1 MQVIDHLVPYVVLW
15 TYKLVAILC
24 YPFGYTSDFGAVM
37 AATSMDELPR
47 LKNIQDVYVFEKQPS
62 FITEFI
68 GLIVFAAFIAA
79 WLDAR
84 LFTSLK
90 NGQNHW

>member
-1 MQVIDHLVPYVVLW
+1 MLW

-47 LKNIQDVYVFEKQPS
+47 SQQFEHVYVFEKQPS
-62 FITEFI
+62 FIKEWI
-68 GLIVFAAFIAA
+68 GLIVCATFIVA
-79 WLDAR
+79 WLDFLYR
-84 LFTSLK
+84 RKTS
-90 NGQNHW
+90 HSI